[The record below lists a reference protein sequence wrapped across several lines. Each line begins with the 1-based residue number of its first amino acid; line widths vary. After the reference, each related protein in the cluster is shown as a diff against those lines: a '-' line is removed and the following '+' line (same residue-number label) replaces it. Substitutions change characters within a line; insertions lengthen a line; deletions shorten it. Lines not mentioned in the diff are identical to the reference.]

1 MTVGPVPNRPIPD
14 PGLRPAIDF
23 VPHRPPML
31 FLDTVGK
38 EEGDSVVCHTTVR
51 PDWLLLDGDVL
62 RPLALIELVAQAC
75 AVYVG
80 AKARREGVEPQV
92 GMLVG
97 CREAEF
103 LVDRLDVGDQL
114 TIAVTRVFGQVQI
127 AAFTGVVSRAG
138 AVVARVHLSV
148 VSAELAL
155 AGLAEHRPPPGDE
168 PAPEDPS

>member
-1 MTVGPVPNRPIPD
+1 MTTAV
-14 PGLRPAIDF
+14 RPAIDF

-31 FLDTVGK
+31 LIDTVG
-38 EEGDSVVCHTTVR
+38 EESADSVVCYATIR
-51 PDWLLLDGDVL
+51 PGCTLLDGDVL

-80 AKARREGVEPQV
+80 VKARREGKPPQV

-103 LVDRLDVGDQL
+103 LVDGVAIGDEL
-114 TIAVTRVFGQVQI
+114 TITVNRVFGQVQV
-127 AAFTGVVSRAG
+127 AAFTGSVSRAG

-148 VSAELAL
+148 VSAERAL
-155 AGLAEHRPPPGDE
+155 SGAQENG
-168 PAPEDPS
+168 S